1 MTYCNVVFGSL
12 LDDELNVLFIVLV
25 LDDIDED
32 TASARARLYDGYDVA
47 GAWRS
52 RRSRGRE
59 RSHHLFSY
67 FVTLLAEALETPR
80 S

>member
-1 MTYCNVVFGSL
+1 MTYCNVVFGFL

-52 RRSRGRE
+52 RRS
-59 RSHHLFSY
+59 
-67 FVTLLAEALETPR
+67 
-80 S
+80 